1 MTRATARPV
10 LHAGE
15 QRSFAVE
22 VADAFDPA
30 PEPWSARQIRRRLD
44 ATAAGWRSWSELHQ
58 AYEGPLRAL
67 VRRSGVV
74 LQGLTHARTGA
85 VVAAATTS
93 LPEGVGSSRTW
104 DYRFTWVRD
113 ASMTL
118 QGLWVAACP
127 DEAERFFAFLTRAAM
142 APPGR
147 DLELRPVIAP
157 GGEHDLSERELAHL
171 AGWRGS
177 APVRVGNA
185 AWRQTQLDVYGAV
198 VDAAYTLRDQLGNL
212 EPTTRS
218 FLTAAVD
225 TAAERWTEDDHGL
238 WEDRGEPRPFVYS
251 KLMCWVAMDRGVRL
265 AERGLVDADRVGQ
278 WSAVRDEIAAAI
290 VDQGWSQRAGAY
302 AQSFGSDALDASL
315 LRMAGLGFLPPDDPR
330 LLATIDAIAA
340 GLGDGRGLVRRNRD
354 DADEDPPEGSFLL
367 CTFWLAEAL
376 AVTGQ
381 VERAREVL
389 DRAAGYATD
398 LGLLAEEVDPATGEL
413 LGNFPQAFSHL
424 GLVVAAQALAEAE
437 ERSL

>member
-1 MTRATARPV
+1 MSSTTIADLALLSDCDTAALVTRGGSLDWFCPGRFDGPALFARLLDDNAGHFLIAPADDGWTARWTYRPDTLVLETVWSSAAGELVVTDALALGARERGHDIGLAAPGVVLRHVRCTRGTVPVRIEFVPRPEYGLVRPRLSSRFGGVVADGGGTTVLLSTEIGFVLSDDGATARPV

-147 DLELRPVIAP
+147 DLELRLQIIARRRWRARPVRARAGAP
-157 GGEHDLSERELAHL
+157 GRDGGAARRS
-171 AGWRGS
+171 GS
-177 APVRVGNA
+177 ATPRGGRPSSTCTGRWSTPRTPSGTSSA
-185 AWRQTQLDVYGAV
+185 TS
-198 VDAAYTLRDQLGNL
+198 NL
-212 EPTTRS
+212 TTRS

-225 TAAERWTEDDHGL
+225 TAAERWTEDDHGHVGGPRSS
-238 WEDRGEPRPFVYS
+238 RGRS
-251 KLMCWVAMDRGVRL
+251 CT
-265 AERGLVDADRVGQ
+265 
-278 WSAVRDEIAAAI
+278 
-290 VDQGWSQRAGAY
+290 
-302 AQSFGSDALDASL
+302 AS
-315 LRMAGLGFLPPDDPR
+315 
-330 LLATIDAIAA
+330 
-340 GLGDGRGLVRRNRD
+340 
-354 DADEDPPEGSFLL
+354 
-367 CTFWLAEAL
+367 
-376 AVTGQ
+376 
-381 VERAREVL
+381 
-389 DRAAGYATD
+389 
-398 LGLLAEEVDPATGEL
+398 
-413 LGNFPQAFSHL
+413 
-424 GLVVAAQALAEAE
+424 
-437 ERSL
+437 